1 MKRVR
6 QLLRI
11 VGLLVIMSA
20 CEVEPEII
28 QPEDIIDL
36 NDNTPHEQRD
46 DRRDHVVFE
55 TIEGDLFYLDE
66 TLKQYKLSDQ
76 VNYFDYSE
84 VGQVLS
90 IQKTTGQWIV
100 WHLENQKPTI
110 IEQAKQVVP
119 VANSRDIYYTG
130 ANGKGLFKLTDDKVV
145 QFRDIEIERLEVS
158 LDGEFVLAFG
168 TDKTLMIFDE
178 NGRELYQKQKL
189 LAYHFD
195 QESQAV
201 TLWVDEMIYVLE
213 LYQNQ
218 VRTFKVLYGVTD
230 WLNAPD
236 FSDDFETFA
245 HFSELDL
252 ESGVGELTINSNFH
266 KNEMIVPQVISYEVS
281 SSGKEVY
288 YVTDKLE
295 LYVLDFETNQHY
307 FIGKQNEHFNLSL
320 FIKSATYRSDEGL
333 FHVNEQ
339 YQSTLISESVYQ
351 FDATDEAIV
360 YIDDLNDLYVVY
372 QGLSSKVAESV
383 ERFSLG
389 ENGVFYHQGEQIVY
403 YRFDGTNE
411 VMLDELE
418 HYEWV
423 FHENNELYRAT
434 LTDEQLIGTWACDD
448 PKQDIRYVFN
458 EDLTFTIEE
467 KQGKE
472 SVLTTG
478 TYHVMNTPHGG
489 LNVFLSLNLS
499 ESRYLSLQRID
510 NDTLQISENE
520 KVMTLEKQK

>member
-6 QLLRI
+6 QLLKI
-11 VGLLVIMSA
+11 VCLLVIVSA

-28 QPEDIIDL
+28 QPEDILDL

-84 VGQVLS
+84 VSQVLS
-90 IQKTTGQWIV
+90 IQKKTGQWIV

-130 ANGKGLFKLTDDKVV
+130 ENGKGLFKLTDDKVV

-158 LDGEFVLAFG
+158 LDGEFILAFG
-168 TDKTLMIFDE
+168 TDKTLIIFDE
-178 NGRELYQKQKL
+178 NGRELYRKPDL

-195 QESQAV
+195 KESQAV
-201 TLWVDEMIYVLE
+201 TLWVDDMIYVLE
-213 LYQNQ
+213 LYQDQ

-230 WLNAPD
+230 WLSAPE

-252 ESGVGELTINSNFH
+252 ESGIGELTINSNFY
-266 KNEMIVPQVISYEVS
+266 KNEIVVSQVMSYDVS
-281 SSGKEVY
+281 SSGKKVY

-307 FIGKQNEHFNLSL
+307 FIGKQDEQFNLSL
-320 FIKSATYRSDEGL
+320 FMESSTYRSDEGL
-333 FHVNEQ
+333 FQVNEQ
-339 YQSTLISESVYQ
+339 YQSTLISETVQQ

-360 YIDDLNDLYVVY
+360 YTDELNDLYVIY
-372 QGLSSKVAESV
+372 QGMNSKVAEDV

-389 ENGVFYHQGEQIVY
+389 ENGLFYYQDKQIIY
-403 YRFDGTNE
+403 YRFDGTVE

-418 HYEWV
+418 HYEMV
-423 FHENNELYRAT
+423 FHQNNELYRAM
-434 LTDEQLIGTWACDD
+434 LTDEQLIGTWICEE
-448 PKQDIRYVFN
+448 PKQEVRYTFN
-458 EDLTFTIEE
+458 EDLTFTIENRHE
-467 KQGKE
+467 KE
-472 SVLTTG
+472 EVLTTG
-478 TYHVMNTPHGG
+478 TYHVMQTPHGG

-510 NDTLQISENE
+510 NNTLQISENE
-520 KVMTLEKQK
+520 HVLTVKKEK